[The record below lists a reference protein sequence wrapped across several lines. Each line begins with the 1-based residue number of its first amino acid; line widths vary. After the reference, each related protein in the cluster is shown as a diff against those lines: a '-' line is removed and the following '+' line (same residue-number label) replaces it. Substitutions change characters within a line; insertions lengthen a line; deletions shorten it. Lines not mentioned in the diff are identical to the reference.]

1 MEKYLIKVNEAEFD
15 LSKDDVAA
23 LDMQNLG
30 TAGFHVLKDNK
41 SYDVQ
46 VIVENLQ
53 ERRLAIAV
61 NGNTYVIKI
70 NDQYDQ
76 LVQKMGLL
84 SNTSQKAKNIL
95 APMPG
100 LIMDV
105 MVQAGQAIEEGTP
118 LLVLSAMKMENQILS
133 QGGGTIR
140 FIAIKVGDTVDKG
153 QLIIEMES

>member
-30 TAGFHVLKDNK
+30 VASFHVLKDNK

-46 VIVENLQ
+46 VIAENLQ
-53 ERRLAIAV
+53 ERRLTIAV
-61 NGNTYVIKI
+61 NGNKYVIKI
-70 NDQYDQ
+70 SDQYDQ

-105 MVQAGQAIEEGTP
+105 MVQAGQEIVEGTP

-133 QGGGTIR
+133 QGGGTIKS
-140 FIAIKVGDTVDKG
+140 IAIKVGDTVDKG